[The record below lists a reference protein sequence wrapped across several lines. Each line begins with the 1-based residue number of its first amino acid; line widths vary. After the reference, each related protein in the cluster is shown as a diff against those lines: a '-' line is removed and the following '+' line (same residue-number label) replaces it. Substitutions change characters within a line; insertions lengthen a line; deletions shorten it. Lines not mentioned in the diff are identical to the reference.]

1 MSHSTIDLIGG
12 TEFPSAGTK
21 TPSSSYLVCM
31 VASSRVYTEPNSTT
45 IKTPTT
51 FYLMSSG
58 KLLGIDQPFYL
69 IAHRKPVQLT
79 VLVKIKCMKE
89 GSLMACKALC
99 TFRVKPSL
107 VRLREYCISLNTVS
121 WENFTVKIILRL
133 RPTTKI

>member
-1 MSHSTIDLIGG
+1 MFRYTLLTFRQCPHIVAKQTTTKGMEVGMPHSTIDLIGG

-58 KLLGIDQPFYL
+58 KLLGID
-69 IAHRKPVQLT
+69 
-79 VLVKIKCMKE
+79 
-89 GSLMACKALC
+89 
-99 TFRVKPSL
+99 
-107 VRLREYCISLNTVS
+107 
-121 WENFTVKIILRL
+121 
-133 RPTTKI
+133 

>member
-1 MSHSTIDLIGG
+1 MVGKGLSTHFHAVNCYVHVLIQKTYDQKVFRDTLLTFRQCPHIVAEQATTKGMEVGMPHDTIDLIGG

-58 KLLGIDQPFYL
+58 KLLGID
-69 IAHRKPVQLT
+69 
-79 VLVKIKCMKE
+79 
-89 GSLMACKALC
+89 
-99 TFRVKPSL
+99 
-107 VRLREYCISLNTVS
+107 
-121 WENFTVKIILRL
+121 
-133 RPTTKI
+133 